1 MNKLWYITIIIMI
14 VLTTCVSI
22 RHVFPLYKLSSF
34 QMRNYYTIICYLIL
48 LSTGKNS
55 DELKLTEVDIFFLS
69 IILLW
74 LRA

>member
-1 MNKLWYITIIIMI
+1 MNKLWYITIIMI

-34 QMRNYYTIICYLIL
+34 QMRNYYTIIYYLIL